1 MSKFN
6 FQDYQQNPK
15 KYELFKTAIVRNMM
29 IREDGETKE
38 GEIVG
43 IKFLGA
49 KYNHLYRRTEPVYI
63 LSTGDVCY
71 ANNLHSF
78 VL

>member
-6 FQDYQQNPK
+6 FQDYQNNPK
-15 KYELFKTAIVRNMM
+15 KYQLFKTATVRNMM

-43 IKFLGA
+43 LKFLGE